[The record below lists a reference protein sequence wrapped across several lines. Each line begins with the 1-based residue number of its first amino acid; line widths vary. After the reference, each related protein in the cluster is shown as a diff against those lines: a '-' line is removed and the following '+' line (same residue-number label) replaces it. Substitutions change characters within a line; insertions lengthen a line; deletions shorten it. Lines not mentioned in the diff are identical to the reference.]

1 MDASLLGR
9 VTELQEENRRLK
21 KLYVQAEL
29 KADIIAEALAK
40 NSEALS
46 PTRGGQT
53 GGRGARADHPAGLR
67 GVRAERERLPL
78 PAAAE
83 RREPPDS
90 QLAGPA
96 DGQLP
101 QLGVWP
107 TCICAT

>member
-29 KADIIAEALAK
+29 KADIIA
-40 NSEALS
+40 EALS